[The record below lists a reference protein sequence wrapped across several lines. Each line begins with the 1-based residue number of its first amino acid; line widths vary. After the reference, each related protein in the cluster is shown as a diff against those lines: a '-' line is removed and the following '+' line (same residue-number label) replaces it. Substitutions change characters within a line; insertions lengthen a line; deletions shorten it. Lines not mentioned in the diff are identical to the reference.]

1 MTIAGDTHGLAY
13 LVLFVVCLVCL
24 PGLAWHFTAASLG
37 PFYSFLFAATI
48 FLLGAA
54 LLVIVTWD
62 MENIMIWA
70 LRRRP
75 VSPMRMGDISTIT
88 SDQGTVHLAP
98 PPSYLVVME
107 MEEMDLPSYEDA
119 VDNSR
124 AEKAKNAFE

>member
-1 MTIAGDTHGLAY
+1 MTIAGDIYGLAC
-13 LVLFVVCLVCL
+13 LVLFVVCL
-24 PGLAWHFTAASLG
+24 AIQHFTAASLG
-37 PFYSFLFAATI
+37 PFYSFLLAATI
-48 FLLGAA
+48 FFLGAA

-62 MENIMIWA
+62 MENIMI
-70 LRRRP
+70 RRP

>member
-1 MTIAGDTHGLAY
+1 MTIAGDIYGLAC
-13 LVLFVVCLVCL
+13 LVLFVVCL
-24 PGLAWHFTAASLG
+24 AIQHFTAASLG
-37 PFYSFLFAATI
+37 PFYSFLLAATI
-48 FLLGAA
+48 FFLGAA

-107 MEEMDLPSYEDA
+107 MEEMDLPSYENA
-119 VDNSR
+119 VEVTM
-124 AEKAKNAFE
+124 AEKEKNSLEEAE

>member
-1 MTIAGDTHGLAY
+1 MTIADDTHGLAC
-13 LVLFVVCLVCL
+13 LVLFVVCL
-24 PGLAWHFTAASLG
+24 AIQHFTAASLG
-37 PFYSFLFAATI
+37 PFYSFLLAATI
-48 FLLGAA
+48 FFLGAA

-62 MENIMIWA
+62 MENIMI
-70 LRRRP
+70 RRP